1 MVCFCF
7 FIFRHPHQRSDGGWN
22 DNKWEPLEELLAIK
36 GNREP
41 QYTTPVSLTKLKQI
55 TPTSIAYYAANEDDL
70 FIIIILIHLF
80 DHHWPPISMTSITSF
95 PVCKHG
101 WRWMSLQGQLE
112 IVVKE
117 TATSAYWKLYCSV
130 ISVYLWIMYL
140 ICSLLKQVIVMSP
153 LLIT

>member
-7 FIFRHPHQRSDGGWN
+7 FIFRHPHQHSDGGWN

-55 TPTSIAYYAANEDDL
+55 TPTSIAYYAANEYDL
-70 FIIIILIHLF
+70 FIIIFLIHLF
-80 DHHWPPISMTSITSF
+80 DHHWPPISMISITSF

-112 IVVKE
+112 IVDKE
-117 TATSAYWKLYCSV
+117 AATSAYWK
-130 ISVYLWIMYL
+130 I
-140 ICSLLKQVIVMSP
+140 LL
-153 LLIT
+153 LC